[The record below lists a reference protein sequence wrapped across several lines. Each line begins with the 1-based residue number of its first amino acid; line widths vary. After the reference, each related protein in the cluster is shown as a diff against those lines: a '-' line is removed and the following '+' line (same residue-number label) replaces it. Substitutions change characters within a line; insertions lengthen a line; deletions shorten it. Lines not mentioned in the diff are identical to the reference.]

1 MQVRAIEFQENFA
14 RVPVEG
20 ARQQSILQRE
30 PERAQQQLSQAG
42 AAEQVLNL
50 GRPRPTTETENAIVD
65 QNQERPTEGGSR
77 GTRRQLDSNEP
88 SEQDQRGQNSTLSGN
103 RFDVVV

>member
-20 ARQQSILQRE
+20 ARQQSILQRA
-30 PERAQQQLSQAG
+30 PQLAQQEMAHAG
-42 AAEQVLNL
+42 ANEQVLNL
-50 GRPRPTTETENAIVD
+50 GRPRPTSETENVIVD
-65 QNQERPTEGGSR
+65 PDEERSPKRGSGG
-77 GTRRQLDSNEP
+77 GRRQLDSHDPPPQE
-88 SEQDQRGQNSTLSGN
+88 EQTRGDTISGS

>member
-20 ARQQSILQRE
+20 ARQQSILQRG
-30 PERAQQQLSQAG
+30 PELVQPQISHAG
-42 AAEQVLNL
+42 ANEQVLNL
-50 GRPRPTTETENAIVD
+50 SRPCPTSETGNVIMDPDE
-65 QNQERPTEGGSR
+65 ERPPERGSGG
-77 GTRRQLDSNEP
+77 GRRQLDSHDP
-88 SEQDQRGQNSTLSGN
+88 SPQEEQTRGDTIPGS